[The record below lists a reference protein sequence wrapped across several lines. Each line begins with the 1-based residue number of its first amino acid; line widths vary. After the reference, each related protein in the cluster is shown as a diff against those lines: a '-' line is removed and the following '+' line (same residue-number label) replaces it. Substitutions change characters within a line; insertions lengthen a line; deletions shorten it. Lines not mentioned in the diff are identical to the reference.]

1 MTALRANLQHFSILF
16 IGQGAEINATDK
28 NGWTPLHY
36 ASRAGCFDVVKLLTE
51 SGASPKSE
59 TNLGAAPI
67 WFAAAEG
74 HNDVLAYLL
83 TKEHD
88 TYTLMEDRKFVYN
101 LMICSKNHNNKPIEE
116 FVLVSPAPVDTAAKL
131 SYIFIN
137 LSSKE
142 KERAKDLISAGK
154 HCETMATELLA
165 LAAGADS
172 AGRILTATDRR
183 NVEFLDV
190 LIENEQKEVIAHTVV
205 QRYLQVRR

>member
-1 MTALRANLQHFSILF
+1 M
-16 IGQGAEINATDK
+16 
-28 NGWTPLHY
+28 
-36 ASRAGCFDVVKLLTE
+36 VKLLTE

-59 TNLGAAPI
+59 THLGAVPI
-67 WFAAAEG
+67 WFAASEG
-74 HNDVLAYLL
+74 HHDVLEYLM

-88 TYTLMEDRKFVYN
+88 TYALMEDRRFVYN
-101 LMICSKNHNNKPIEE
+101 LMVCSKNHNNKPIEE

-131 SYIFIN
+131 SNILIT
-137 LSSKE
+137 LSTKE
-142 KERAKDLISAGK
+142 KERAKDLIAAGK
-154 HCETMATELLA
+154 HCEAMATELLA

-205 QRYLQVRR
+205 QRYLQVKTR